1 MQWSEER
8 FEEIKQQMTQF
19 LSMAGFLQKN
29 ISFIPC
35 SGLTGENI
43 VHKPAD
49 TLMPWY
55 NGPTLVGELGLSFTL
70 YSHYQYLLTKSV
82 LCTETAKPVAK
93 AIEKP
98 LRMTI
103 TDVYRGGIIN
113 PVSIS
118 GRIEIGNLQVGDV
131 IVAIPSGENATIK
144 GIEVDNEVAEWAV
157 AGNNVQ
163 LHLTGIDM
171 IHLK

>member
-1 MQWSEER
+1 
-8 FEEIKQQMTQF
+8 MTQF

-43 VHKPAD
+43 VKKPSE

-55 NGPTLVGELGLSFTL
+55 TGPTLVGELGLSLPLL
-70 YSHYQYLLTKSV
+70 YHDHRLPLLISYEI
-82 LCTETAKPVAK
+82 ETAKPVAK

-118 GRIEIGNLQVGDV
+118 GRIEIGNLQVGDT

-144 GIEVDNEVAEWAV
+144 AIEVDNEVAEWAV

-163 LHLTGIDM
+163 LHLSGIDM